1 MGIAHR
7 KGRRGRAKGF
17 LLIADMR
24 LLNGYFGRFT
34 FYFGRFTFYFW
45 LNTKK
50 VVPLH
55 TKNRD
60 EEENRYHS

>member
-7 KGRRGRAKGF
+7 KGRKGRAKGF

-34 FYFGRFTFYFW
+34 FYFW

-55 TKNRD
+55 PKNRD